1 MMELLATVVSK
12 LTASEVALLTVA
24 LQYAALTPVWVAA
37 ALLLPGDRR
46 AAGAWALYAG
56 GSALALLF
64 IVIGMHSGDAAVRA
78 VGNVLV
84 IAATLA
90 LQHGVWAFTGRP
102 SWLKTQAVL
111 LGVVV
116 LLAALA
122 ALDPARVP
130 LRIGG
135 VSAIWAA
142 LYAWTAADIWQHT
155 RLTMRKRWSLLYAA
169 PMALTALM
177 LVLRALRA
185 GASPETVTAEVEQ
198 STVLSVGSSM
208 TGLLAALLLQM
219 VLLSLVVSRLVGRLE
234 RLSRHDALTG
244 LLNRHAIDELL
255 LHEAQRARRL
265 PGRLSVLMIDIDH
278 FKRINDSQGHAVG
291 DRALQHL
298 SAVMRSQLREI
309 DHLARWGGEEFLALL
324 PATSAADAMV
334 MAERLCERVRH
345 LPLVND
351 DHRLGLTASIGV
363 AEWLGTDDSIGAMV
377 GRADAALYQAKRGGR
392 DRVRRSGM
400 DALERAA

>member
-102 SWLKTQAVL
+102 SWRKTQAVL

-122 ALDPARVP
+122 ALDPTRVP

-155 RLTMRKRWSLLYAA
+155 RLTMRKR
-169 PMALTALM
+169 
-177 LVLRALRA
+177 
-185 GASPETVTAEVEQ
+185 
-198 STVLSVGSSM
+198 
-208 TGLLAALLLQM
+208 
-219 VLLSLVVSRLVGRLE
+219 
-234 RLSRHDALTG
+234 
-244 LLNRHAIDELL
+244 
-255 LHEAQRARRL
+255 
-265 PGRLSVLMIDIDH
+265 
-278 FKRINDSQGHAVG
+278 
-291 DRALQHL
+291 
-298 SAVMRSQLREI
+298 
-309 DHLARWGGEEFLALL
+309 
-324 PATSAADAMV
+324 
-334 MAERLCERVRH
+334 
-345 LPLVND
+345 
-351 DHRLGLTASIGV
+351 
-363 AEWLGTDDSIGAMV
+363 
-377 GRADAALYQAKRGGR
+377 
-392 DRVRRSGM
+392 
-400 DALERAA
+400 